1 MHRSHL
7 GLCAIGLA
15 VAVGS
20 LVLTG
25 GSAGGF
31 GLLVAALVCPLAM
44 VLAMTVLMGH
54 GSQQPA
60 AGRTQGAGDPVEPV
74 DFTNT

>member
-7 GLCAIGLA
+7 GLCGIGLV
-15 VAVGS
+15 VALGY

-31 GLLVAALVCPLAM
+31 GLLIAALVCPLAM
-44 VLAMTVLMGH
+44 VLAMSVLMGN
-54 GSQQPA
+54 GSHPPA
-60 AGRTQGAGDPVEPV
+60 GERADAPVEELERP
-74 DFTNT
+74 

>member
-7 GLCAIGLA
+7 RLCGIGLV
-15 VAVGS
+15 VALGY
-20 LVLTG
+20 LLLTG

-44 VLAMTVLMGH
+44 ILAMTVLTGK
-54 GSQQPA
+54 GSNEPA
-60 AGRTQGAGDPVEPV
+60 AGRADDPVDEV
-74 DFTNT
+74 ERR